1 MQSATR
7 GCRIGPSFIDQLVGE
22 YCRRLPMFHLK
33 HVARLAGVLA
43 IALLVPTA
51 LFAQMTRGGIG
62 GTVRDSSGAVVPG
75 VTVTVTNNATN
86 ATVTVVTDGEGL
98 YRVAALEPGTY
109 TVTTELSGFG
119 KVEQRDVVVR
129 ASLETPQDFKLEPAG
144 IGETVHVNA
153 EVSTAGLNKTNPT
166 ISNSISSRAI
176 EELPLPGGRNINNLI
191 LTVPNAQ
198 STTGQGTYAINGNR
212 PRNNNYMVDGSD
224 NNDISVT
231 IATSQIVPEA
241 VAEFQ
246 VMQNPYSVEFGRN
259 SGGQIN
265 VITKSGSNRFA
276 GDAFEYYQTAG
287 LNSLTNREKDNKL
300 TDPSKRIRH
309 QTGGDLG
316 GPVFR
321 DKLFFFGLYQRD
333 SIQPGSHPG
342 ANVTIP
348 TQAGYGA
355 LSGVPLGA
363 AQSAA
368 SRQAVLQQISFL
380 PDVYA
385 NNLVF
390 RNVTN
395 QLVNGVPIEV
405 GDTNV
410 PIIDPSLYYT
420 YLGRGDYHPRTN
432 DNFTFR
438 YSLNDRKD
446 DGIGG
451 TNFGT
456 RFMANQKLIDT
467 NLAASNSHV
476 ISPTMLNELRF
487 SLVRRDL
494 DFPENDPNSP
504 TATLTGL
511 FQIGGDSNFPQ
522 GRLSNAYQ
530 FSDTLTWNKSKHGI
544 KAGADMRYN
553 DVINRAAFN
562 SKGTFTFNNLQDYMN
577 NTAFRVQQAL
587 QTADWHAHQWQ
598 TFLFGQDEYRMNS
611 ALTVD
616 FGLRYEISGVPFG
629 MFGATDAQSLAA
641 MVPGPVKKDTNNWA
655 PRAGFAYSP
664 HSTNKFIGDG
674 KTVVRGGYGVAYDVL
689 FYNLLTVNASNY
701 PRVVTLDVNNIQD
714 LYPNKVAGSATAT
727 FNPLAGWTNSAENTQ
742 SPESRFYSAT
752 VQREMGNYLF
762 EVGYSGSRGA
772 KGINQILVN
781 PAILTA
787 DQAATVRAGG
797 SIPSAQARRLHPEF
811 GVRTL
816 IPAYE
821 GPAGNDVEAK
831 SKYNA
836 LFVSAKRRL
845 TQGLLVNTAY
855 TYSKWTSNNDASLG
869 EGGTGQSSQR
879 PQDMFDYNAE
889 WSRSNFDRPH
899 RLAVSYLWEIPGP
912 KTGFLGQVIG
922 GWQLSGV
929 TSGQSGQT
937 FTIFT
942 GVDSNGD
949 TNTGSD
955 RPNINSSGTFVWDDR
970 HRGFTNN
977 GYYTVPVG
985 SNGLPLANSLGD
997 GNAPRNSERAA
1008 PSWNTDLSLM
1018 KRFGLPG
1025 SAKFTVRV
1033 DAFNVLNQDSYGVP
1047 TNTMSSTSFG
1057 KNTNDWGRRTLQLAG
1072 KISF

>member
-1 MQSATR
+1 
-7 GCRIGPSFIDQLVGE
+7 
-22 YCRRLPMFHLK
+22 MFHFK
-33 HVARLAGVLA
+33 HVARLATVLTF
-43 IALLVPTA
+43 ALVVPTA

-75 VTVTVTNNATN
+75 VTVTVTNVATN
-86 ATVTVVTDGEGL
+86 ATVTVVSDGQGF
-98 YRVAALEPGTY
+98 YRASALEPGTY
-109 TVTTELSGFG
+109 TVTTELSGFM
-119 KVEQRDVVVR
+119 KIEQREVAVR
-129 ASLETPQDFKLEPAG
+129 TALETPLDFKIEPAS
-144 IGETVHVNA
+144 IGETVRVNA
-153 EVSTAGLNKTNPT
+153 EMTTAGLNKSNPT
-166 ISNSISSRAI
+166 ISNSIGARAI
-176 EELPLPGGRNINNLI
+176 EDLPLPGGRNINNLI
-191 LTVPNAQ
+191 LTVPNAM

-231 IATSQIVPEA
+231 ISTSQIVPEA

-265 VITKSGSNRFA
+265 VITKSGSNRFS
-276 GDAFEYYQTAG
+276 GDAFDYYQTAG
-287 LNSLTNREKDNKL
+287 LNTLTNREKDNKL
-300 TDPSKRIRH
+300 TDPAKRIRH
-309 QTGGDLG
+309 QAGGDLG
-316 GPVFR
+316 GPVFK
-321 DKLFFFGLYQRD
+321 DNLFFFGLFQRD

-342 ANVTIP
+342 ANITIP
-348 TQAGYGA
+348 TPNGYAA
-355 LSGVPLGA
+355 LAGVPLGSG
-363 AQSAA
+363 QSAA
-368 SRQAVLQQISFL
+368 SRQAVRQQISFL
-380 PDVYA
+380 QDEYG

-405 GDTNV
+405 GDANI
-410 PIIDPSLYYT
+410 PIIDPSLYKT

-438 YSLNDRKD
+438 YSLNDRAD
-446 DGIGG
+446 DGVGG

-467 NLAASNSHV
+467 NFAASNAHV
-476 ISPTMLNELRF
+476 FSATKLNEFRF

-494 DFPENDPNSP
+494 DFPEVDPNSP

-522 GRLSNAYQ
+522 GRVSNAYQ
-530 FSDTLTWNKSKHGI
+530 FSDTLSWTRSKHSM
-544 KAGADMRYN
+544 KMGADIRYN
-553 DVINRAAFN
+553 DVTNRAAFN

-577 NTAFRVQQAL
+577 NSAFRVQQAL
-587 QTADWHAHQWQ
+587 QTADFIAHQSQ
-598 TFLFGQDEYRMNS
+598 SFLFAQDEYRMNS
-611 ALTVD
+611 ALTLD

-629 MFGATDAQSLAA
+629 MFGATDPESLAA

-664 HSTNKFIGDG
+664 HTTNKFIGDG
-674 KTVVRGGYGVAYDVL
+674 QTVVRGGYGVAYDVL
-689 FYNLLTVNASNY
+689 FYNLLTVNGSNY
-701 PRVVTLDVNNIQD
+701 PRVVTLDVNNVQD
-714 LYPNKVAGSATAT
+714 LYPTKLSGSASAT
-727 FNPLAGWTNSAENTQ
+727 FNPLSAWTNSAENTEN
-742 SPESRFYSAT
+742 PESRFYSLT
-752 VQREMGNYLF
+752 VQREVSNYLF

-772 KGINQILVN
+772 KGINQILAN
-781 PAILTA
+781 PAILTPE
-787 DQAATVRAGG
+787 QAATVRAGG

-816 IPAYE
+816 IPAYD

-836 LFVSAKRRL
+836 IFVSAKRRL
-845 TQGLLVNTAY
+845 SRGLLVHTAY

-869 EGGTGQSSQR
+869 EGGTAQSSQR
-879 PQDMFDYNAE
+879 PQDMFDYGAE

-899 RLAVSYLWEIPGP
+899 RLALSYIWEIPGP
-912 KTGFLGQVIG
+912 KTGVLGQIAG

-929 TSGQSGQT
+929 SSGQSGQT

-955 RPNINSSGTFVWDDR
+955 RPNINSSGSFTWDDR
-970 HRGFTNN
+970 HRGFTNS
-977 GYYTVPVG
+977 GYYTVPLG
-985 SNGLPLANSLGD
+985 SNNLPLTNGLGD
-997 GNAPRNSERAA
+997 GNAPRNSERGA
-1008 PSWNTDLSLM
+1008 SVWNTDLALM
-1018 KRFGLPG
+1018 KRFDLPG
-1025 SAKFTVRV
+1025 SAKFMVRV
-1033 DAFNVLNQDSYGVP
+1033 DAFNALNQDNYGVP
-1047 TNTMSSTSFG
+1047 TITMSSTSFG

-1072 KISF
+1072 KLTF